1 MVALG
6 PVSDKA
12 QTPGQTTGLQTI
24 SFLWLLISD
33 DWKGPFPQHMYTKN
47 RLDIGCPQLSD
58 CTANISGYSL
68 SIYYVPVIALEST
81 RIISLIVLLFS
92 FIFNRLTRDHGHLL
106 MEPHLT
112 QLPTSTHLGQSKLP
126 KTQSWLALSADELQG
141 LLGKRKTCPC
151 LRGLGGPG
159 LPPHHLPGIPSLSS
173 LLFCMPNPFCPD
185 SSFHS

>member
-47 RLDIGCPQLSD
+47 RVGTGHPQLSD

-81 RIISLIVLLFS
+81 RIISPIVLLFS
-92 FIFNRLTRDHGHLL
+92 FIFNPLTRDHGHL
-106 MEPHLT
+106 LT

-126 KTQSWLALSADELQG
+126 KTQSWLSVLMSFKGSWEKEKPALG
-141 LLGKRKTCPC
+141 
-151 LRGLGGPG
+151 LRGLGGPAPLTVCLG
-159 LPPHHLPGIPSLSS
+159 FPH
-173 LLFCMPNPFCPD
+173 
-185 SSFHS
+185 

>member
-47 RLDIGCPQLSD
+47 RLDIGRPQLSD

-81 RIISLIVLLFS
+81 RISSLIVLLFS
-92 FIFNRLTRDHGHLL
+92 FIFNPLTRDHGHLL

-141 LLGKRKTCPC
+141 LLGKRKTCPWSQRPRRACPLTVC
-151 LRGLGGPG
+151 LGF
-159 LPPHHLPGIPSLSS
+159 PH
-173 LLFCMPNPFCPD
+173 
-185 SSFHS
+185 